1 MQKLSKKIIH
11 LCIIFIIII
20 AIIFTAI
27 MFILKYDEKGETN
40 MPFNL
45 SKINII
51 STIGG
56 EDVKDEANKWNFKI
70 DLNNDLNLY
79 IEKNNKYHKQ
89 ETIKCVKIN
98 NIKILEEPKIGE
110 IKIYKPINDELVL
123 YKNIEENSVS
133 ELEYVGA
140 TSTNNKNME
149 ISNQGGVIQFRCSNL
164 NIGTYVSN
172 EDEEIN
178 HNELI
183 KKINVTEQDIAAK
196 IAFDIII
203 CLNSGKSYKAEVTLK
218 IPNEGIVEN
227 GKQGLEINDLNDVVF
242 KRIKNNM

>member
-56 EDVKDEANKWNFKI
+56 EDVADEANKWNIKI

-79 IEKNNKYHKQ
+79 IEKNEKYRKQ

-98 NIKILEEPKIGE
+98 NIKVLEEPKIGE
-110 IKIYKPINDELVL
+110 IKIFKPINDELLL
-123 YKNIEENSVS
+123 YKNIEENVVS

-140 TSTNNKNME
+140 TSTNNKNMQ

-172 EDEEIN
+172 VDEEIK

-183 KKINVTEQDIAAK
+183 KKINVKEEDITSK
-196 IAFDIII
+196 IAFDLII
-203 CLNSGKSYKAEVTLK
+203 CLDSGKSYKAEVDIK